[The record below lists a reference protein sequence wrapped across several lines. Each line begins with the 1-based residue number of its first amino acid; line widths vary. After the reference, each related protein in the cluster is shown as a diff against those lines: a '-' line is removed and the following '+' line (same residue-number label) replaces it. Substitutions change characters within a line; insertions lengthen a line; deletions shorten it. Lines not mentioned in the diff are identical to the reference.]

1 MLEGINIGSKFHN
14 PHGGIETLIFQDAY
28 SYYLEED
35 EDKSKKHT
43 FESATFERYVEQ
55 QKYIHKLEEQ
65 PHLQL
70 EDYQKIDRD
79 ERLQYILTLKDLV
92 HEQKLSPTIED
103 TYKALIVEVEKRH
116 PETQAS
122 KHPAWKTVAKYWRTW
137 VVSGFDNDSLASKR
151 RKAPTRLNSATEAQ
165 VQHHIAT
172 LWSDSNSKLKKSHYA
187 AYKIEAE
194 EKSQVNPSI
203 KVASKR
209 TFYRR
214 LAALSE
220 IEDKLKNPNI
230 SPAAKNALSLTLRRR
245 IRTHF
250 AMQRVELD
258 RVHINMCLIDDET
271 LEPTKPISLYTAID
285 CMTRSILGVVVDYG
299 QGENKEAVLNLIRQ
313 CYLADEN
320 LIAKGKPVVMVMDNG
335 SGFNNAA
342 IWKTCERLNITPV
355 YTPSNQPSK
364 KPFVESFNNILRD
377 SFFRGMI
384 ITDSKGNK
392 TVGFN
397 SYKGKRT
404 DIDSE
409 KLEKTLQKYADIKV
423 SDFLRLLNIFLTEY
437 SHKIHGE
444 SKVAPIMAWN
454 ESIKR
459 TPRPHVSYHQ
469 AKQGFHVFKDKK
481 TNKLQKRGTV
491 HLLDQDFFS
500 DELKL
505 LHIQMSEYANKGD
518 NPDVEVFFD
527 PFDARYVTVSFTDPI
542 TGEDRDVT
550 AYNVNLDIM
559 PKMISFDELKGFKPK
574 SYDILQSKKHDI
586 TGDYQGKIERFYPQ
600 KTRPKR
606 SGTEPASFEENN
618 AKELSAEERIKQS
631 HSEKP
636 KDNREPK
643 SFYANIEAID
653 DKPSPK
659 TKEPKESMM
668 TTPSGKKKKW

>member
-1 MLEGINIGSKFHN
+1 
-14 PHGGIETLIFQDAY
+14 
-28 SYYLEED
+28 
-35 EDKSKKHT
+35 
-43 FESATFERYVEQ
+43 
-55 QKYIHKLEEQ
+55 
-65 PHLQL
+65 
-70 EDYQKIDRD
+70 
-79 ERLQYILTLKDLV
+79 
-92 HEQKLSPTIED
+92 
-103 TYKALIVEVEKRH
+103 
-116 PETQAS
+116 
-122 KHPAWKTVAKYWRTW
+122 
-137 VVSGFDNDSLASKR
+137 
-151 RKAPTRLNSATEAQ
+151 
-165 VQHHIAT
+165 
-172 LWSDSNSKLKKSHYA
+172 
-187 AYKIEAE
+187 
-194 EKSQVNPSI
+194 
-203 KVASKR
+203 
-209 TFYRR
+209 
-214 LAALSE
+214 
-220 IEDKLKNPNI
+220 
-230 SPAAKNALSLTLRRR
+230 
-245 IRTHF
+245 
-250 AMQRVELD
+250 
-258 RVHINMCLIDDET
+258 MCLIDDET

-285 CMTRSILGVVVDYG
+285 CMTSSILGVVVDYG
-299 QGENKEAVLNLIRQ
+299 QGENKENVLNLIRQ

-342 IWKTCERLNITPV
+342 IWKTCKRLNITPV

-364 KPFVESFNNILRD
+364 KPFVESFNDVLRD

-397 SYKGKRT
+397 SYRGKRT
-404 DIDSE
+404 DIDNE
-409 KLEKTLQKYADIKV
+409 KLEKTLEKYADIKV

-505 LHIQMSEYANKGD
+505 LHIQMSKYANKGE

-527 PFDARYVTVSFTDPI
+527 PFDARYVTVNFTDPI
-542 TGEDRDVT
+542 TGEDRDVM
-550 AYNVNLDIM
+550 AYNIDLDIM

-600 KTRPKR
+600 TTRPKR

>member
-14 PHGGIETLIFQDAY
+14 PQGGIETTIFKDAY
-28 SYYLEED
+28 SYVLEED
-35 EDKSKKHT
+35 EDKTKKHVI
-43 FESATFERYVEQ
+43 ESANFEKHLEQ
-55 QKYIHKLEEQ
+55 QKYIQKLTER

-70 EDYQKIDRD
+70 NEYQEADRD
-79 ERLQYILTLKDLV
+79 ERLRYILTLKDLV

-122 KHPAWKTVAKYWRTW
+122 KHLAWKTVAKHWRTW

-151 RKAPTRLNSATEAQ
+151 RQAPTRLNSATEAQ
-165 VQHHIAT
+165 IQHYVAT
-172 LWSDSNSKLKKSHYA
+172 LWSDSNSKLKTAHYT
-187 AYKIEAE
+187 AYELAVK
-194 EKSQVNPSI
+194 EKSLDNPSI
-203 KVASKR
+203 KVASER
-209 TFYRR
+209 TLYRR

-299 QGENKEAVLNLIRQ
+299 QGENKENVLNLIRQ
-313 CYLADEN
+313 CYVADEN
-320 LIAKGKPVVMVMDNG
+320 LIAKGKPVVMIMDNG

-342 IWKTCERLNITPV
+342 IWKACKRLNITAV
-355 YTPSNQPSK
+355 YTPSNQPAK
-364 KPFVESFNNILRD
+364 KPFVESFNNVLRNA
-377 SFFRGMI
+377 FFKGMI

-404 DIDSE
+404 DIDNE

-423 SDFLRLLNIFLTEY
+423 SDFLRLLNTFLTEY
-437 SHKIHGE
+437 SHKTHGE
-444 SKVAPIMAWN
+444 TKVAPIMAWN

-491 HLLDQDFFS
+491 HLLGQDFFS

-505 LHIQMSEYANKGD
+505 LHIQMSKYANKGI

-527 PFDARYVTVSFTDPI
+527 PFDARYVTVSFIDPI
-542 TGEDRDVT
+542 TGKERDIT
-550 AYNVNLDIM
+550 AYNAQL
-559 PKMISFDELKGFKPK
+559 G
-574 SYDILQSKKHDI
+574 Y
-586 TGDYQGKIERFYPQ
+586 
-600 KTRPKR
+600 
-606 SGTEPASFEENN
+606 
-618 AKELSAEERIKQS
+618 
-631 HSEKP
+631 
-636 KDNREPK
+636 
-643 SFYANIEAID
+643 YA
-653 DKPSPK
+653 
-659 TKEPKESMM
+659 
-668 TTPSGKKKKW
+668 